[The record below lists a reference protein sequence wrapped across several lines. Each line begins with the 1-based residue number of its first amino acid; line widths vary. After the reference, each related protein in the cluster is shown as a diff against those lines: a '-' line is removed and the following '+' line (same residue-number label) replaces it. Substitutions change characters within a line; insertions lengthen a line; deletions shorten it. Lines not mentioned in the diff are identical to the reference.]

1 MQAGITV
8 SNALLSRAMDFDAD
22 LIVAAAYH
30 HLQFR
35 EAVLGG
41 VSRELFNHMT
51 VPVLVSQRR
60 HQPS

>member
-1 MQAGITV
+1 VQAGITV

-41 VSRELFNHMT
+41 VSRELLNHMT